1 MSQLT
6 IRGTVHDLLPP
17 TSNEYNGRNYAAQVI
32 VVDISTTSPH
42 LVAFEFDPD
51 KDTLAATAH
60 RGEDVSITFYPISRE
75 GKGTNAGKYFT
86 TLKIKRI
93 EIAGR
98 SEAPAYNPPP
108 QQANPAPQAS
118 TPAQSPIAQAAE
130 ETDDSPF

>member
-17 TSNEYNGRNYAAQVI
+17 TSNEYNGRNYASQVLVI
-32 VVDISTTSPH
+32 DISTANPI

-51 KDTLAATAH
+51 KDTLAASVH
-60 RGEDVSITFYPISRE
+60 RGEDVNITFYPQSRE
-75 GKGTNAGKYFT
+75 GKGANAGKYFT

-98 SEAPAYNPPP
+98 SVQTPAYNPPP
-108 QQANPAPQAS
+108 QQES
-118 TPAQSPIAQAAE
+118 IPAQSPIEKAAE
-130 ETDDSPF
+130 ESVNDDLPF